1 MDLAGEAVGV
11 GVDLRARPGHDA
23 LRRDEEVGVEER
35 GEHRREGAWEV
46 ADLVVAGVKDG
57 DALLSYRLS
66 GWRTRPTVSR
76 PATLPR

>member
-1 MDLAGEAVGV
+1 VE
-11 GVDLRARPGHDA
+11 
-23 LRRDEEVGVEER
+23 VEER
-35 GEHRREGAWEV
+35 GEHCREDAWEM